1 MEKLSKYPAQTYWR
15 SNSPTHFGGAT
26 GTFTAV
32 EEVISFS
39 TLKPWWGR
47 SQGMIGNTH
56 PFCGRYADNCCRAC
70 SNLAAFCQF
79 SGYPTGKALCLRLF
93 QPHTKLRVLVAPLA
107 HLVPSFSTLHLAT
120 PGHIFPEQ
128 TSEELLLAHT
138 SADATGLSVMR

>member
-56 PFCGRYADNCCRAC
+56 PFCGRYADTCCRAC
-70 SNLAAFCQF
+70 SNLAAFCQC
-79 SGYPTGKALCLRLF
+79 SGYPTSKALCLRLF
-93 QPHTKLRVLVAPLA
+93 QPHTKLRVLGCSPCAPHAQLFTIA
-107 HLVPSFSTLHLAT
+107 SHHSRPHLSGTDL
-120 PGHIFPEQ
+120 
-128 TSEELLLAHT
+128 
-138 SADATGLSVMR
+138 